1 MTDVASAVD
10 QLLAAIELRELK
22 PLQWGFVDGSLR
34 EAEVD
39 QIALEVVDR
48 LELDSSPEDL
58 VEELVT
64 RRLLLESSGGG
75 AGSRYRSRFAE
86 TVRLLVRL
94 RQLFPGRPW
103 ATAPR
108 LVSDYRVDASPRQ
121 FPARLVVEDD
131 VVGELSGTPAWN
143 SRREALCRSLL
154 QQDGRGL
161 RLSAFQVRA
170 AKRLLGRGSSAV
182 AAIVTAGTGSGK
194 TLAFYLPAIVELG
207 DLVGTSHWTKC
218 LAIYPRIE
226 LLKDQVSEVHELL
239 RKVDSTLAAQGRRP
253 LTIGTLFSLTP
264 SEATIAAVEQARW
277 TREGGH
283 FVCPFA
289 RCPKCGGELLWR
301 RDDLERGDEQLVC
314 ADDPK
319 CTGKIPAGEIL
330 LTRSGVLAQPPD
342 FVFTTIETL
351 SQRMSDPSYRSA
363 LGLQRAAAERPRF
376 LLLDEVHTYV
386 GTQGAHAA
394 FVLRRYRR
402 LAGDLAVVGLSAT
415 LRDAPRFFSDLT
427 GYEEN
432 AVAELTASSEEYH
445 ERGMAYQLVLRGDP
459 ASRASLLATSI
470 QASMLLGRMLDV
482 RAADGPATPSK
493 GAFGQRAFVFTDDLD
508 VTNRLFDDLRDAE
521 AYDHFGNPDPRKQPL
536 AALRSRDLPDLVS
549 RGRDG
554 QRWDAAE
561 LIGHNLGRRLKVTR
575 TSSQDAG
582 VSSSSDLVVA
592 TSSLEVGF
600 NDPTVGAIL
609 QHKAPLSMAAFL
621 QRKGRAGRRLTMRPW
636 MVTVLSDY
644 GRDRLAFQSYERL
657 LDPLLTAQRLPT
669 QNGYVMRMQATFAFI
684 DWLAFSD
691 SSTRQ
696 SRWWWWAL
704 NGPTRYDGT
713 RRQQQRLG
721 QVLDQLLDGDP
732 ETLASLKSYL
742 RAALA
747 VDEATLDRL
756 LWAPPRSLLL
766 EVVPTLS
773 RRLRTN
779 WRLDGG
785 TADDLDIAQLTGP
798 PHPLPD
804 FLPAS
809 LFSDLDLPEVS
820 IIVPAGARGE
830 PARSESVPI
839 LKALR
844 LVPPGRVLRRFAFER
859 GGLSHWMPVPLDAN
873 DYDLSIDTFAERNE
887 FVADVPAEDGVLIP
901 CYRPWTIRLQRTP
914 VNVDPKSQ
922 GEFCWASRLIASEDP
937 ISFELSRST
946 PWRRIAERVDFFLHS
961 RRATVT
967 VQRYTERGVA
977 HIRRVRRDDESTV
990 NVRLVD
996 SSGRRAAVG
1005 FEQDVDGLRLR
1016 LSLPT
1021 PTEMLSK
1028 AEATTGEHLATWR
1041 SAYFRH
1047 LVRVDQS
1054 LAPLANKFQL
1064 DWIYQIYLASLLLE
1078 ADSGG
1083 VGLRVAAQRLRA
1095 FGVAER
1101 CREVMAQLFQF
1112 DIGADDSFAEDEQD
1126 ESDAAGSPPEQ
1137 RLVQALSPLF
1147 ENEAVV
1153 DRLEQLSKVLWSELD
1168 AEGFGSWLRERLAD
1182 TVGEA
1187 LLVACQQL
1195 VPAHSSP
1202 DALFLDVV
1210 AEKASTSPM
1219 AEFEL
1224 WVTETVLGGAGVLE
1238 AIAKAYATDPAAF
1251 ARALDAA
1258 VAASDLE
1265 VLAGDLDAALE
1276 LIVSDKDVA
1285 GAADLVRNR
1294 EDQAER
1300 EAAREALYVAL
1311 GNRGIGIDHS
1321 FSVALQQRLLRRGA
1335 SNETDILLRD
1345 LRSYW
1350 TSLGSR
1356 LGVSIDLR
1364 TFAYL
1369 AAVGSR
1375 YGLQL
1380 RETVKTIAG
1389 HEPSVPEV
1397 VGVLSGILW
1406 PQPGEVRG
1414 RSLESYSP
1422 FRAAGRA
1429 DPAIARLVLDGSE
1442 TTISLDDARWE
1453 KTLLESLGLSAV
1465 AWLKVPRS
1473 RVTDLQIALLGLLAT
1488 PIDFGYLQFFPSVD
1502 RLLRDENEVAVR
1514 LVLRELY

>member
-1 MTDVASAVD
+1 
-10 QLLAAIELRELK
+10 
-22 PLQWGFVDGSLR
+22 
-34 EAEVD
+34 
-39 QIALEVVDR
+39 
-48 LELDSSPEDL
+48 
-58 VEELVT
+58 
-64 RRLLLESSGGG
+64 
-75 AGSRYRSRFAE
+75 
-86 TVRLLVRL
+86 
-94 RQLFPGRPW
+94 
-103 ATAPR
+103 
-108 LVSDYRVDASPRQ
+108 
-121 FPARLVVEDD
+121 
-131 VVGELSGTPAWN
+131 
-143 SRREALCRSLL
+143 
-154 QQDGRGL
+154 
-161 RLSAFQVRA
+161 
-170 AKRLLGRGSSAV
+170 
-182 AAIVTAGTGSGK
+182 
-194 TLAFYLPAIVELG
+194 
-207 DLVGTSHWTKC
+207 
-218 LAIYPRIE
+218 
-226 LLKDQVSEVHELL
+226 
-239 RKVDSTLAAQGRRP
+239 
-253 LTIGTLFSLTP
+253 
-264 SEATIAAVEQARW
+264 
-277 TREGGH
+277 
-283 FVCPFA
+283 
-289 RCPKCGGELLWR
+289 
-301 RDDLERGDEQLVC
+301 
-314 ADDPK
+314 
-319 CTGKIPAGEIL
+319 
-330 LTRSGVLAQPPD
+330 
-342 FVFTTIETL
+342 
-351 SQRMSDPSYRSA
+351 
-363 LGLQRAAAERPRF
+363 
-376 LLLDEVHTYV
+376 
-386 GTQGAHAA
+386 
-394 FVLRRYRR
+394 
-402 LAGDLAVVGLSAT
+402 
-415 LRDAPRFFSDLT
+415 
-427 GYEEN
+427 
-432 AVAELTASSEEYH
+432 
-445 ERGMAYQLVLRGDP
+445 
-459 ASRASLLATSI
+459 
-470 QASMLLGRMLDV
+470 
-482 RAADGPATPSK
+482 
-493 GAFGQRAFVFTDDLD
+493 
-508 VTNRLFDDLRDAE
+508 
-521 AYDHFGNPDPRKQPL
+521 
-536 AALRSRDLPDLVS
+536 
-549 RGRDG
+549 
-554 QRWDAAE
+554 
-561 LIGHNLGRRLKVTR
+561 
-575 TSSQDAG
+575 
-582 VSSSSDLVVA
+582 
-592 TSSLEVGF
+592 
-600 NDPTVGAIL
+600 
-609 QHKAPLSMAAFL
+609 
-621 QRKGRAGRRLTMRPW
+621 
-636 MVTVLSDY
+636 
-644 GRDRLAFQSYERL
+644 
-657 LDPLLTAQRLPT
+657 
-669 QNGYVMRMQATFAFI
+669 
-684 DWLAFSD
+684 
-691 SSTRQ
+691 
-696 SRWWWWAL
+696 
-704 NGPTRYDGT
+704 
-713 RRQQQRLG
+713 
-721 QVLDQLLDGDP
+721 
-732 ETLASLKSYL
+732 
-742 RAALA
+742 
-747 VDEATLDRL
+747 
-756 LWAPPRSLLL
+756 
-766 EVVPTLS
+766 
-773 RRLRTN
+773 
-779 WRLDGG
+779 
-785 TADDLDIAQLTGP
+785 
-798 PHPLPD
+798 
-804 FLPAS
+804 
-809 LFSDLDLPEVS
+809 
-820 IIVPAGARGE
+820 
-830 PARSESVPI
+830 
-839 LKALR
+839 
-844 LVPPGRVLRRFAFER
+844 
-859 GGLSHWMPVPLDAN
+859 
-873 DYDLSIDTFAERNE
+873 
-887 FVADVPAEDGVLIP
+887 
-901 CYRPWTIRLQRTP
+901 
-914 VNVDPKSQ
+914 
-922 GEFCWASRLIASEDP
+922 
-937 ISFELSRST
+937 
-946 PWRRIAERVDFFLHS
+946 
-961 RRATVT
+961 
-967 VQRYTERGVA
+967 
-977 HIRRVRRDDESTV
+977 
-990 NVRLVD
+990 VRLVD

-1083 VGLRVAAQRLRA
+1083 VGLRDAAQRLRA

-1112 DIGADDSFAEDEQD
+1112 DMGADDSFAEDEQD

-1210 AEKASTSPM
+1210 AEKASTSPI